1 MLNIGIIVASV
12 RDNANG
18 LQVGDW
24 TLDYANSRNDEGI
37 TYELVKLSDY
47 DLPMLTT
54 GAADASGEVID
65 AWKAK
70 MESFDGYIFITPEYN
85 RAMPGAFKNALD
97 YLQPEVHNK
106 PVGYVG
112 YGGLGGL
119 AAINSLRIVAAEQE
133 MADVRTM
140 LTFSLITDFE
150 NFSVF
155 KPHDY
160 HLANAEG
167 LFNQVINWSNA
178 FKTIR

>member
-1 MLNIGIIVASV
+1 MLKIGIIVASV

-18 LQVGDW
+18 IQVGDW
-24 TLDYANSRNDEGI
+24 TLNYANSRNDENVE
-37 TYELVKLSDY
+37 YELVSLRDY

-54 GAADASGEVID
+54 QAADATGEAVD

-70 MESFDGYIFITPEYN
+70 MASFDGYVFITPEYN

-97 YLQPEVHNK
+97 FLQPEVHNK

-119 AAINSLRIVAAEQE
+119 AAINSLRLVAAEQE

-140 LTFSLITDFE
+140 VTFSIMADFE

-160 HLANAEG
+160 HAANANG
-167 LFNQVINWSNA
+167 MFNQVLLWAKGLKSV
-178 FKTIR
+178 R